1 MSSFE
6 MACLIFVRGETLP
19 PYLAKRLIAQGHDV
33 EKLEEEC
40 KTLSREQIE
49 RLYGDWDE

>member
-1 MSSFE
+1 

-49 RLYGDWDE
+49 RLYGDWYE